1 MSSPAYDLVTP
12 AGRERLAAAD
22 PHNIV
27 RLILPDV
34 TPGPATSGAYSMSR
48 SVY

>member
-12 AGRERLAAAD
+12 AGRDRLADAD

-27 RLILPDV
+27 RLILPRVDA
-34 TPGPATSGAYSMSR
+34 GR
-48 SVY
+48 